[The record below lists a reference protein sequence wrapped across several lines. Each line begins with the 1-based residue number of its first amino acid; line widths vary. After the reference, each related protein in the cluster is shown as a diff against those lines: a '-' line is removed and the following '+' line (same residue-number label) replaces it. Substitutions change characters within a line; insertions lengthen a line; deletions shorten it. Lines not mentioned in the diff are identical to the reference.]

1 MSEDELVISQVRGDL
16 AQKVIQG
23 ELAAF
28 NSDCPKLRILCSCQV
43 FREGVTLER
52 CDLTVYADGKRSRRD
67 IIQSSMRGLKAEKGY
82 PEKRLRIL
90 LLVHLDGLCFGDDT
104 GAEKVSESIVS
115 ALRDRDDKM
124 ETTAT
129 VIEALKAED
138 DSLAEDICRLAQRS
152 IAKEEKSD
160 GDEPSPKRARKEE
173 FEEESTKETFLG
185 RPRQRLTMEVS
196 PELLWTIRDETTL
209 EDIQSYVGRSVGI
222 QLLNLSRTDCVRWKV
237 RVLCELSKDSRE
249 VPGRNNIE
257 VPVNLQKE
265 APLRNGLTLE
275 KAKIF
280 NAGQFLGGIYHNW
293 SNDGKKPD
301 TKLQI
306 ADKVCIEKLPWF
318 ENWRAGDYAVV
329 RWKVGLLCELCNN
342 NQEVP
347 TRSGNKFTVPLHLQ
361 EKAPLRNGL
370 TCEGTKSFNAGAFL
384 EGIYHNWSD
393 GKKPHTK
400 LDDDDKKCVE
410 ALSWFENW
418 QKRRKRFSEQKSPS
432 FVKEDS
438 ITKKARRVITNDKK
452 SLLFIDADAAAAL
465 QNLSS
470 ALKDE
475 AIEIDEEGRPASE
488 AAKETLAARGYD
500 AATFTEIHRSWKNIV
515 MERFLELLVHKEDKV
530 LYLDHWAVDKKDGR
544 LRTTD
549 TLLDLGWPPSNCFC
563 PNPCPE
569 IVSALKERDVNTVE
583 LKFAEALDGPWT
595 GGEEY
600 AFDAVYADFCYGSAE
615 NICDDLEVLF
625 KNCKRRLPRVV
636 AYTITRRGESMFH
649 ERLNRVNGFLG
660 RKGYRWLGKET
671 LEPEQLTF
679 APSGVVT
686 TFCVY
691 NDEER
696 ET

>member
-1 MSEDELVISQVRGDL
+1 
-16 AQKVIQG
+16 
-23 ELAAF
+23 
-28 NSDCPKLRILCSCQV
+28 
-43 FREGVTLER
+43 
-52 CDLTVYADGKRSRRD
+52 
-67 IIQSSMRGLKAEKGY
+67 
-82 PEKRLRIL
+82 
-90 LLVHLDGLCFGDDT
+90 
-104 GAEKVSESIVS
+104 
-115 ALRDRDDKM
+115 
-124 ETTAT
+124 
-129 VIEALKAED
+129 
-138 DSLAEDICRLAQRS
+138 
-152 IAKEEKSD
+152 
-160 GDEPSPKRARKEE
+160 
-173 FEEESTKETFLG
+173 
-185 RPRQRLTMEVS
+185 MEV
-196 PELLWTIRDETTL
+196 PER
-209 EDIQSYVGRSVGI
+209 
-222 QLLNLSRTDCVRWKV
+222 
-237 RVLCELSKDSRE
+237 
-249 VPGRNNIE
+249 
-257 VPVNLQKE
+257 LQEE
-265 APLRNGLTLE
+265 APLRMGLTSE
-275 KAKIF
+275 GAKIF